1 MSPQQDAPS
10 SPGRPPSSRGRLRR
24 SGQALVRVGAVLLAI
39 SLVVALVGGLTTRG
53 LINNLRD
60 NSAELLDGTAT
71 VSLSAGAQRALYV
84 TGGLV
89 APGEDLPTP
98 VEDIDCTVS
107 GPGGDVPVRHLSDEG
122 QRVGLDNPL
131 ARFQVVGSFRA
142 AEAGDHTIECNG
154 LGVVVAPEV
163 SPADGLLRLGALML
177 GSLGTFAGV
186 TMLLIGG
193 ILLLVVRHGTD
204 ETEDDGYAVGDGAE
218 PPSEGAEEWWED
230 ETRSPAAVRAADGP
244 EDDTDDDT
252 DDVTDDV
259 DAETD
264 DADLELVGD
273 ELDASDDDYV
283 ELTDEELAALSD
295 EQIAELVASGALVF
309 VDEDGDVAQRDEPFD
324 QDAQS
329 DTYR

>member
-1 MSPQQDAPS
+1 MSSEQDAPH
-10 SPGRPPSSRGRLRR
+10 PDGRPRTSRGRLRR

-39 SLVVALVGGLTTRG
+39 SLVVVLVGGLTTRS
-53 LINNLRD
+53 LLNNLQD

-71 VSLSAGAQRALYV
+71 VTLAAGAERTLYV

-98 VEDIDCTVS
+98 VEDIACTVA
-107 GPGGDVPVRHLSDEG
+107 GPGGDVPVTHLSDQG
-122 QRVGLDNPL
+122 KRVGLDNPL
-131 ARFQVVGSFRA
+131 ARFQVVGSFQADA
-142 AEAGDHTIECNG
+142 AGEHTIECNG

-186 TMLLIGG
+186 TLLLIGG
-193 ILLLVVRHGTD
+193 ILLLVVRHGNDDGD
-204 ETEDDGYAVGDGAE
+204 EDEDEDDGYAVGGGAH

-230 ETRSPAAVRAADGP
+230 ETRSPAAVRSVDGGRDADEP
-244 EDDTDDDT
+244 DATEDLAPDTEDDDF
-252 DDVTDDV
+252 
-259 DAETD
+259 
-264 DADLELVGD
+264 
-273 ELDASDDDYV
+273 V
-283 ELTDEELAALSD
+283 ELTDEELAALSE

-309 VDEDGDVAQRDEPFD
+309 VDEDGEVTQRDEPYD
-324 QDAQS
+324 QDAQR